1 MIQLLSERQKAI
13 LKMIIEDY
21 NTPVGSKAICGILG
35 CSSATIRSDMN
46 DLEELG
52 LLEKTHVSSGRVPS
66 EEGYRYYVNH
76 LMEPKELTKDAVMK
90 LDEIFRTNK
99 VALTDSISKSL
110 ELISELT
117 NCTIISLGRASQE
130 NFVTKVEAIPINDTS
145 AAAIVVTNTGH
156 VENRT
161 VFFDEKVAIFEVK
174 RTVDLINKYI
184 VGTPLEEVHKKL
196 EFEVKPIIQE
206 SVDYQRKIFDAFCE
220 FMNDVTDTPNFHMA
234 GRNNIIKNFDDVDK
248 IKQILD
254 KFEDKDFIKNI
265 KEKEN
270 GINIYIGGESEFDP
284 DVSIVK
290 SRYKSNGEEGTIA
303 VIGPKRMEYDRVAA
317 LLQYIVDN
325 LEE

>member
-1 MIQLLSERQKAI
+1 MISLLSERQKAI

-90 LDEIFRTNK
+90 FDEIFRTK
-99 VALTDSISKSL
+99 KLALTDTISKSL

-117 NCTIISLGRASQE
+117 NCTIISLGRASHE
-130 NFVTKVEAIPINDTS
+130 NFITKVEAIPVSDTS

-161 VFFDEKVAIFEVK
+161 VFFEEKVNIFEIK
-174 RTVDLINKYI
+174 RTIDLINKYI
-184 VGTPLEEVHKKL
+184 VGTPLEEVHTKL
-196 EFEVKPIIQE
+196 ELEVKPIIQE
-206 SVDYQRKIFDAFCE
+206 SVDYQKKIFDAFCE
-220 FMNDVTDTPNFHMA
+220 FMNDVTDTPNVHMA
-234 GRNNIIKNFDDVDK
+234 GRNNIIKNFDDVEK
-248 IKQILD
+248 IKHILD
-254 KFEDKDFIKNI
+254 KFEDRDFIKNI